1 MGEAASMKTSPTLLG
16 RLKRDPLDQDAWEQF
31 VGRYGRTIYRWCRT
45 WGLQEADAEDVTQN
59 VLTELARQMRTFA
72 YRPEGSFRAWLKT
85 VAHRAWCDFLDSRQ
99 RALRGSGDTAVLT
112 MLRSVESR
120 RDLLQH
126 LDDEYDRELLEQ
138 ALARVRLR
146 VQPHT
151 WDAFRMTAIEDMS
164 AADVARQ
171 LGMKP
176 GAIYVARSK
185 VQKMIQE
192 EMAKLDQD
200 HAHSNP

>member
-16 RLKRDPLDQDAWEQF
+16 RLRHDPLDQDAWEQF

-85 VAHRAWCDFLDSRQ
+85 VSHRAWCDFLGSRQ
-99 RALRGSGDTAVLT
+99 RALRGTGDSVVLE

-126 LDDEYDRELLEQ
+126 LDNEYDRELLEQ
-138 ALARVRLR
+138 AIARVRER
-146 VQPHT
+146 VQPRT
-151 WDAFRMTAIEDMS
+151 WDAFRMTAIEDM
-164 AADVARQ
+164 AAAEVAAQ

-192 EMAKLDQD
+192 EMAELDQD
-200 HAHSNP
+200 RTHSKP

>member
-1 MGEAASMKTSPTLLG
+1 MGEAASMKTSPTLLV
-16 RLKRDPLDQDAWEQF
+16 RLRNDPLDQDAWEQF

-85 VAHRAWCDFLDSRQ
+85 VSHRAWCDFLDSRQ
-99 RALRGSGDTAVLT
+99 RALRGSGDSAVLS

-120 RDLLQH
+120 RDLLEH
-126 LDDEYDRELLEQ
+126 LDNEYDRELLEQ
-138 ALARVRLR
+138 ALARVRQR

-151 WDAFRMTAIEDMS
+151 WDAFRMTALEDMS

-185 VQKMIQE
+185 VQRMIQE
-192 EMAKLDQD
+192 EMAELDKD
-200 HAHSNP
+200 HAHSKH